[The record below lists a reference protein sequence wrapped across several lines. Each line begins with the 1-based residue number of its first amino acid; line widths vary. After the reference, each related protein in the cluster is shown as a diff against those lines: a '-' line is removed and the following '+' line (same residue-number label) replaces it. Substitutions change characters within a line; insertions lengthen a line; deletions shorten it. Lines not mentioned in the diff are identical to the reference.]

1 MSQYSE
7 PYTPR
12 SGESTA
18 EPSATEV
25 ARDEA
30 ADVGQHARQA
40 GSQVAQAA
48 TDQARQVVAE
58 SGRQVRDLLGEAQEQ
73 ARDQASAQ
81 QRKAAVQL
89 HSVADE
95 LGQMAANG
103 GQAGVVTE
111 FARQAADRLHGVGSW
126 LEQREPADLLDEV
139 RNFARRRPGT
149 FLLGAALAGLA
160 AGRVTRGMT
169 AGGNAQPDTGSGTVT
184 ADPASG
190 TADPGGFASTGFPA
204 QPEPF
209 DGGVPV
215 YPDEPGSAAGQGY
228 STGTDPVDAPV
239 PAYLAD
245 PVSLPQPGTAPR
257 SRGPR

>member
-7 PYTPR
+7 SYTSR
-12 SGESTA
+12 NGESA
-18 EPSATEV
+18 ADPSATDVALDEV
-25 ARDEA
+25 

-40 GSQVAQAA
+40 GGHVAQTA

-58 SGRQVRDLLGEAQEQ
+58 SGRQVRDLLGEAQGQ

-81 QRKAAVQL
+81 QQKAAVQL

-103 GQAGVVTE
+103 EQAGVVTE
-111 FARQAADRLHGVGSW
+111 FARQAADRLHGAGSW
-126 LEQREPADLLDEV
+126 LEQREPADLLDEA

-160 AGRVTRGMT
+160 AGRVTRSLT
-169 AGGNAQPDTGSGTVT
+169 AERNAQPDTGSGTVT
-184 ADPASG
+184 ADPASA

-204 QPEPF
+204 QAEPF
-209 DGGVPV
+209 DGGVPAH
-215 YPDEPGSAAGQGY
+215 PDGPGSAAGQGY
-228 STGTDPVDAPV
+228 STGTDPVDSPV
-239 PAYLAD
+239 PAYLED
-245 PVSLPQPGTAPR
+245 PVSLPEPGTAPR
-257 SRGPR
+257 SRGVR